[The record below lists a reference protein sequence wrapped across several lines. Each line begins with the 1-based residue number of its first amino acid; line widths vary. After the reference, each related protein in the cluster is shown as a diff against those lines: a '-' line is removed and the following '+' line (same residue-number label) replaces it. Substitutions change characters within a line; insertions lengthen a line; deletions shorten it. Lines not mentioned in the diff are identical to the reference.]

1 MEQLF
6 YNGAR
11 VENSEHKRETPM
23 EFKSVRDLL
32 NFAITKEQASQQFYR
47 DLASQ
52 VKDTNT
58 KKMFQAFSVQEEKH
72 EEALRLEVI
81 KQGYT
86 LPEEADKEA
95 ISDYDWQERLELDQE
110 AMNMNYT
117 DVLILA
123 IQKER
128 AAFQLYTQLIS
139 MAQESRFRKMLLELA
154 EEEMRHVIQIEREY
168 DAVSH

>member
-72 EEALRLEVI
+72 EEALKLEII

-86 LPEEADKEA
+86 LSREIEAEA
-95 ISDYDWQERLELDQE
+95 ASDYDWQEQLELDQD
-110 AMNMNYT
+110 AMQPRQRAVHHAET
-117 DVLILA
+117 RARSDQSRGLA
-123 IQKER
+123 GH
-128 AAFQLYTQLIS
+128 TTC
-139 MAQESRFRKMLLELA
+139 
-154 EEEMRHVIQIEREY
+154 
-168 DAVSH
+168 